1 MSHKTSKR
9 CSRTGVSHLK
19 PEAEMEIDLT
29 TEGAIKRGLQQDIT
43 TFLSHFN
50 KSDRIIFSEFRSKWT
65 EMDLGLLTVVVDPE
79 TILSCLIQTGLFSPT
94 RPFRDHQLLI
104 FFLFAL
110 HKTCKKTLKVSAD
123 RIQFLVGLRMRAA
136 MQGEG
141 ETVEAL
147 EFLFKN
153 DAFVILADEPKSSI
167 SAQFSTNHSA
177 ISVDQLHDRLK
188 RIESFLSSHPLFDHK
203 LSRTTF
209 TRLNSLFERYYES
222 KRKTSMIPSENEQD
236 FGTVMNGIMRII
248 EGYEKLLSRYAA
260 VQNNN
265 NNNPNSRSIRSRL
278 TQQSLTPIIP
288 NNVAITTE
296 LFSRSHSVPAMKP
309 RRPSALRE
317 VDLDEFIE
325 SSTSGTSNMPNL
337 NFY

>member
-1 MSHKTSKR
+1 
-9 CSRTGVSHLK
+9 
-19 PEAEMEIDLT
+19 
-29 TEGAIKRGLQQDIT
+29 
-43 TFLSHFN
+43 
-50 KSDRIIFSEFRSKWT
+50 
-65 EMDLGLLTVVVDPE
+65 
-79 TILSCLIQTGLFSPT
+79 
-94 RPFRDHQLLI
+94 
-104 FFLFAL
+104 
-110 HKTCKKTLKVSAD
+110 
-123 RIQFLVGLRMRAA
+123 
-136 MQGEG
+136 MQGET

-167 SAQFSTNHSA
+167 SVQVSTNHSA

-209 TRLNSLFERYYES
+209 TRLNGLFERYYES
-222 KRKTSMIPSENEQD
+222 KRKTSIIPFESEQD
-236 FGTVMNGIMRII
+236 FGTVMNGIMRIV

-260 VQNNN
+260 VHNP
-265 NNNPNSRSIRSRL
+265 NNPNSRSIRSRL
-278 TQQSLTPIIP
+278 TQQSLTPVIP
-288 NNVAITTE
+288 NNVAITAE
-296 LFSRSHSVPAMKP
+296 LFSRSHSVPALKP

>member
-1 MSHKTSKR
+1 
-9 CSRTGVSHLK
+9 
-19 PEAEMEIDLT
+19 MEIDLT
-29 TEGAIKRGLQQDIT
+29 TEGAIKRGVQQDIT
-43 TFLSHFN
+43 TFLNHFN
-50 KSDRIIFSEFRSKWT
+50 TSDHIIFSEFRSKWT

-94 RPFRDHQLLI
+94 RPFRDHQLLV
-104 FFLFAL
+104 FLLFTL
-110 HKTCKKTLKVSAD
+110 HKTCRKTLKVSAD

-136 MQGEG
+136 MQGET

-167 SAQFSTNHSA
+167 TAQVSTA
-177 ISVDQLHDRLK
+177 ISVDQLYDRIK

-209 TRLNSLFERYYES
+209 TRLNGLFERYYES
-222 KRKTSMIPSENEQD
+222 KRKTSLMIPSESEQD
-236 FGTVMNGIMRII
+236 FGTVMSGIMRIVD
-248 EGYEKLLSRYAA
+248 GYEKLITRYAA
-260 VQNNN
+260 VHINY
-265 NNNPNSRSIRSRL
+265 NNNPTSRSIRSRI
-278 TQQSLTPIIP
+278 TQQSLTPVIP
-288 NNVAITTE
+288 NNVAITAE
-296 LFSRSHSVPAMKP
+296 LFSRSHSVPASKP